1 MLVHLLP
8 MKSRNKMVRDV
19 MDTLAT
25 QSGLVYDVTDTD
37 NGSIYVLIFAT
48 FKRRFITNRVEK
60 PLWVFLGYFFF
71 LFYLIDM
78 ARNAHQIRF
87 PFT

>member
-1 MLVHLLP
+1 
-8 MKSRNKMVRDV
+8 MVRDV

-37 NGSIYVLIFAT
+37 NSSIYVLIFAT
-48 FKRRFITNRVEK
+48 FKRRFITNRTSNRVEK
-60 PLWVFLGYFFF
+60 PLWVFWGYFFF

>member
-1 MLVHLLP
+1 
-8 MKSRNKMVRDV
+8 MKSRNKMARDV

-48 FKRRFITNRVEK
+48 FKRRFIKNR
-60 PLWVFLGYFFF
+60 
-71 LFYLIDM
+71 
-78 ARNAHQIRF
+78 ASN
-87 PFT
+87 